1 MLMTTVNPERY
12 AAAHKTAVYTH
23 RPLGVLNISGK
34 TRLDLLHRMST
45 QKLNGLQSG
54 QGAATILTTDI
65 GRSIDRLLVYVNDD
79 TIQVLTGENNG
90 NAIASYLRRFVF
102 YNDDF
107 HMQDVSAETA
117 VLHIYGAQAS
127 HLFGVPTLP
136 LHHWQ
141 AVTLA
146 GAMATLHRTD
156 PVTGDGV
163 MLLCETAVLPPIS
176 AHLHEIGI
184 HAADEATF
192 DYLRIE
198 SGLPRFGYEISQEYI
213 PLETNLWD
221 DISFNTGCYIG
232 QEIIARMDSRGKVAK
247 TVHRFTPATP
257 ANIGDKIMADGKKVG
272 SITSAANGPAGAMA
286 MGYVKTAVLEAKT
299 PLTIK

>member
-1 MLMTTVNPERY
+1 MTTVNPEIY
-12 AAAHKTAVYTH
+12 EAAHKTAVYTQ
-23 RPLGVLNISGK
+23 RPLGVLNISGD

-65 GRSIDRLLVYVNDD
+65 GRSIDRLLVYANND

-90 NAIASYLRRFVF
+90 DHIANYLRRFVF

-107 HMQDVSAETA
+107 HMQNVSSETA

-127 HLFGVPTLP
+127 QLLDIPALP

-141 AVTLA
+141 AVTLN
-146 GAMATLHRTD
+146 GAMVTLHRAD
-156 PVTGDGV
+156 PIAGDGV
-163 MLLCETAVLPPIS
+163 LLICETAVLPQIT
-176 AHLHEIGI
+176 AHLEEIGI
-184 HAADEATF
+184 QTADETTF

-198 SGLPRFGYEISQEYI
+198 SGLPRFGHEISQEYI
-213 PLETNLWD
+213 PLETDLWD
-221 DISFNTGCYIG
+221 DISFNKGCYIG
-232 QEIIARMDSRGKVAK
+232 QEIIARMESRGKVAK
-247 TVHRFTPATP
+247 TVHQFTPP
-257 ANIGDKIMADGKKVG
+257 APVQIGDKIMAAGKAVG

-286 MGYVKTAVLEAKT
+286 MGYVKTAVLQANT
-299 PLTIK
+299 PLTIDS

>member
-1 MLMTTVNPERY
+1 MTTVNPEIY
-12 AAAHKTAVYTH
+12 DAAHKTAVYTH

-45 QKLNGLQSG
+45 QKLNGLKSG

-65 GRSIDRLLVYVNDD
+65 GRSIDRLLVYANDD
-79 TIQVLTGENNG
+79 TIQLLTGENNG
-90 NAIASYLRRFVF
+90 DVIASYLRRFVF

-127 HLFGVPTLP
+127 HLLGVADLP

-146 GAMATLHRTD
+146 GAMATLHRAD
-156 PVTGDGV
+156 PITGDGV
-163 MLLCETAVLPPIS
+163 MLLCETAVLPQIT

-184 HAADEATF
+184 QPADEATF

-198 SGLPRFGYEISQEYI
+198 SGLPRFGYEISQDYI
-213 PLETNLWD
+213 PLETSLWD
-221 DISFNTGCYIG
+221 DISFNKGCYIG

-247 TVHRFTPATP
+247 TVHRFTPPIA
-257 ANIGDKIMADGKKVG
+257 AHIGDKIMADGKKVG
-272 SITSAANGPAGAMA
+272 SITSAADGPAGAMA
-286 MGYVKTAVLEAKT
+286 MGYVKTAVLEAKK
-299 PLTIK
+299 PLTITS